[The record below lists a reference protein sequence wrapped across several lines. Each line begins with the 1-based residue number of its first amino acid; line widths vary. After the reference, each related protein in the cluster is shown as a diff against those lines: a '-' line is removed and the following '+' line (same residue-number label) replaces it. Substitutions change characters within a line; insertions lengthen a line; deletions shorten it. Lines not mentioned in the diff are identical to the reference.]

1 MRGSVESLTN
11 TFMSVIRMPAG
22 GRLKFDD
29 LSGRKIFL
37 YVVFGSVTVEG
48 EPVTRF
54 NIAELHDDGDA
65 LELTATNTSI
75 VLFGY
80 AETID
85 EPIAARGPF
94 VSTRRE
100 SSIRPQ
106 RIFTRAYSTYRL
118 RSRLR
123 AKGNALC
130 LSPHRHARLPC
141 C

>member
-1 MRGSVESLTN
+1 VRGSVESLTN

-48 EPVTRF
+48 EPVTQF

-94 VSTRRE
+94 VMNT
-100 SSIRPQ
+100 Q
-106 RIFTRAYSTYRL
+106 A
-118 RSRLR
+118 
-123 AKGNALC
+123 ALNQAAADF
-130 LSPHRHARLPC
+130 HAGLFNVLPA
-141 C
+141 